1 MCAYFYG
8 IINENYVLNDN
19 PLFKMMKEANMFTKD
34 MHKNVSVYELI
45 QKYTWLSHF
54 ETLINSNCNMISNNL
69 KYLRYSGYVMVMY
82 NTMLMH
88 VLLDGALPVSIV
100 TCAFIVISL
109 TSNLIDSTQIFL
121 LGVFEIG
128 QTSFTF
134 MIMIAFIMLKE
145 KNYINKET

>member
-19 PLFKMMKEANMFTKD
+19 PIFKMMKEANMFTKD
-34 MHKNVSVYELI
+34 MHKNVSGYELI

-100 TCAFIVISL
+100 TC
-109 TSNLIDSTQIFL
+109 
-121 LGVFEIG
+121 IG
-128 QTSFTF
+128 GPDHYFQGGQ
-134 MIMIAFIMLKE
+134 
-145 KNYINKET
+145 